1 HPEYRAVRREFVSAG
16 LAAIERSRA
25 ADTRRTRWVHVAVRP
40 APGADA
46 RLYARL
52 EEVACEL
59 LTTGAAA
66 DFFFVHKAPGLR
78 IRFALHGDAATSARL
93 RELVH
98 ARVEEWQRDALVVR
112 IEPGVYE
119 PEEHL
124 FGGPVSM
131 RSVHRLFTVDS
142 LSWLGFHA
150 AEGESLPAW
159 AFSLVLLRDVMDGLG
174 VQGWEDRDVWD
185 RVRTTTGR
193 TLPAAVSDAWR
204 DTAIRVRAHWRAVEA
219 LREALPDPLRAL
231 AVRHRSEARTE
242 GERWTRE
249 YFTGGHA
256 ELGPRQAL
264 AYYTVFHWNRGR
276 LAGPTQCLLA
286 DALAGRPQS

>member
-1 HPEYRAVRREFVSAG
+1 VAAG
-16 LAAIERSRA
+16 RA
-25 ADTRRTRWVHVAVRP
+25 ALDRAGAAATRRTRWVQIAVTP
-40 APGADA
+40 AAGADV

-59 LTTGAAA
+59 LATGAAA

-78 IRFALHGDAATSARL
+78 IRFALHGDAATAARL

-98 ARVEEWQRDALVVR
+98 ARAEEWLREGLVVR
-112 IEPGVYE
+112 GEPGVYE

-150 AEGESLPAW
+150 TDRETLPAW

-185 RVRTTTGR
+185 RVRRTTAR
-193 TLPAAVSDAWR
+193 TLPAEVSDAWR
-204 DTAIRVRAHWRAVEA
+204 DTAIRVRTHWRAVGA
-219 LREALPDPLRAL
+219 LRDALPDPLRAL
-231 AVRHRSEARTE
+231 AVRHRAEARAE
-242 GERWTRE
+242 GERWLRA
-249 YFTGGHA
+249 YFAGGDA

-264 AYYTVFHWNRGR
+264 AYYTVFHWNRAR
-276 LAGPTQCLLA
+276 LATPVQCLLA
-286 DALAGRPQS
+286 DALAEQPHS